1 MIKNMRS
8 IKLIF
13 PVVALAVMSLTS
25 CHKKETVEVDN
36 ETQSVVDNAVAEQE
50 FMAMVPATNGVAI
63 NTKGTGAD
71 KNKSMMPLSP
81 CDSLHLVSGD
91 TNWTMAGHVPPTYTM
106 NFNSTG
112 AGSCTPIPDGKIRQG
127 ILSIRLHGRVKL
139 PNSFMVIKMLNY
151 KAANSDPNKL
161 ITYSCDSMVV
171 TTNSNNPVTG
181 IRQFNIKIIGGK
193 CVGNGWTTLYSTD
206 RYIKINMNNDDIS
219 IWGNASG
226 TNRLNRTFT
235 VDVPVGQPLTKHK
248 NCQFISSG
256 ILNLTPNGFKTRTVD
271 YASGTGGDACDDDA
285 TFSVNGNTVAF
296 KLK

>member
-1 MIKNMRS
+1 MRS
-8 IKLIF
+8 IKLIL
-13 PVVALAVMSLTS
+13 PVIATVVMTLTS

-71 KNKSMMPLSP
+71 KGRSSLLPSP
-81 CDSLHLVSGD
+81 CDSLHLISGD
-91 TNWTMAGHVPPTYTM
+91 TNWTAGNHVHPTYTM

-112 AGSCTPIPDGKIRQG
+112 TNSCVQIPDNKIRQG
-127 ILSIRLHGRVKL
+127 ILQVRLHGRVKL
-139 PNSFMVIKMLNY
+139 AGSFMVIKLLGY

-161 ITYSCDSMVV
+161 ITYSCDSMVLKTV
-171 TTNSNNPVTG
+171 QNSTVTG
-181 IRQFNIKIIGGK
+181 IREFNFKIIGGK

-206 RYIKINMNNDDIS
+206 RNIKINMNNDDIQ
-219 IWGNASG
+219 IWGTSSG

-235 VDVPVGQPLTKHK
+235 VDVPAGQPLTKHK
-248 NCQFISSG
+248 ACQFISSG
-256 ILNLTPNGFKTRTVD
+256 ILSLTPNGFKTRTVD

>member
-1 MIKNMRS
+1 MKS

-13 PVVALAVMSLTS
+13 PVIAVAVIALTS

-71 KNKSMMPLSP
+71 KGRSASVYTLSP

-91 TNWTMAGHVPPTYTM
+91 TLWAAANHVPPTYTM
-106 NFNSTG
+106 NFNSSGT
-112 AGSCTPIPDGKIRQG
+112 GSCVPIPDGKIRQG
-127 ILSIRLHGRVKL
+127 ILSVRLHGRFKV
-139 PNSFMVIKMLNY
+139 PGSFMVIKLIGY
-151 KAANSDPNKL
+151 KAANSDPNKM
-161 ITYSCDSMVV
+161 ITYACDSMVL
-171 TTNSNNPVTG
+171 TTVQNNPTTG
-181 IRQFNIKIIGGK
+181 IRELNFKIIGGK
-193 CVGNGWTTLYSTD
+193 CVGNGWTTLYSTN
-206 RYIKINMNNDDIS
+206 RSIKINWNTDDIQV
-219 IWGNASG
+219 WGTSNG

-235 VDVPVGQPLTKHK
+235 VDVPASQPLTKHK
-248 NCQFISSG
+248 SCQFISSG
-256 ILNLTPNGFKTRTVD
+256 LLTLTPNGFKARTVD

-285 TFSVNGNTVAF
+285 TFTVNGNTVAF